1 MPSERG
7 VNGHIFHVFHVP
19 VFLRDAEVLPFQS
32 LHFLHLYLPSLPPV
46 VQLISFQK
54 TYRMS
59 DLLRLKN
66 LFDGKERGYASYHIP
81 CHPEL
86 APKNDGGLPVKSWLP
101 YQVKNNILWFGD
113 SDLHS
118 AVHELNQ

>member
-7 VNGHIFHVFHVP
+7 VNGHIFHVFYVP

-54 TYRMS
+54 TYRMF
-59 DLLRLKN
+59 DLRTT
-66 LFDGKERGYASYHIP
+66 
-81 CHPEL
+81 
-86 APKNDGGLPVKSWLP
+86 LPSTEES
-101 YQVKNNILWFGD
+101 I
-113 SDLHS
+113 
-118 AVHELNQ
+118 